1 MGRHHPPFG
10 IIKISIPNEG
20 WLLPLT
26 LARITG
32 VGDRELVVYRLGY
45 GRDDRGRSRCDGTER
60 IAIASYVSLANPK
73 PTRPRRCR
81 SPNSWPSWVSRR
93 AMRIALAAILARNL
107 GVPSARLGPVP
118 VTMSAHSPVSD
129 ATGSPI
135 LRADRTVELDPRRGA
150 ELPVLQVAATCS
162 FSECAITI
170 VASRSMTARPPSPR
184 GAA

>member
-1 MGRHHPPFG
+1 M
-10 IIKISIPNEG
+10 
-20 WLLPLT
+20 
-26 LARITG
+26 
-32 VGDRELVVYRLGY
+32 YRLGY
-45 GRDDRGRSRCDGTER
+45 GGDDLGRSRCDGTER

-129 ATGSPI
+129 ATGSPTRR
-135 LRADRTVELDPRRGA
+135 LRTVRCTWHARCPYQPFRWAANTRTFSPDRT
-150 ELPVLQVAATCS
+150 
-162 FSECAITI
+162 
-170 VASRSMTARPPSPR
+170 
-184 GAA
+184 